1 MNTDKLLKEIEDAL
15 VSACKYTD
23 ETHGRILM
31 TKARAKTIIADIRAA
46 RSQGRKVSKQ
56 ISTKSLIKLEFE
68 MYGIE

>member
-46 RSQGRKVSKQ
+46 RAAARKPTRQ
-56 ISTKSLIKLEFE
+56 ISTKDLAELGYA
-68 MYGIE
+68 MYGIR